1 MKDSLRLG
9 LALLAILIGIAGYW
23 SKRPIER
30 APGVLAESVPQQSA
44 SDGTA
49 FRVGNAQ
56 ITPRALYDIT
66 ARVLSVERYRID
78 AGSALAPVDFAVGWS
93 KMSDSAQLKHF
104 RVTQGAR
111 FFTIYPDSGAIDLH
125 EALRSAS
132 NMHLIPATAGVRDQ
146 LLRARVGNIVHLR
159 GSLVDVN
166 RDDGFTWHTS
176 LTRDD
181 TGDGACELMWVEA
194 VELR

>member
-1 MKDSLRLG
+1 MKDSLRLL
-9 LALLAILIGIAGYW
+9 LALLAIVLGIVGYW

-30 APGVLAESVPQQSA
+30 PPGVLAAAAPQQST
-44 SDGTA
+44 SDGAA
-49 FRVGNAQ
+49 FRLGNAQ

-66 ARVLSVERYRID
+66 ARILSVERYRVD
-78 AGSALAPVDFAVGWS
+78 AGSALAPIDLAVGWS
-93 KMSDSAQLKHF
+93 KMSDSAVLNHF

-111 FFTIYPDSGAIDLH
+111 FFTIYPDSDAIDLH
-125 EALRSAS
+125 EALLFTS
-132 NMHLIPATAGVRDQ
+132 NMHLVPATARVRDQ

-176 LTRDD
+176 LTRED